1 MGRILA
7 IDYGLKRTG
16 LAVTDP
22 LKIIATALDTVPTSE
37 LISYLEKY
45 FAKEEVDEVFI
56 GLPKNLNNQDTDS
69 TPFVRKFI
77 KTFENKFP
85 KRKITTH
92 DERFT
97 SSIAQKAMIAGGMSK
112 KSTEQRCCR
121 SNCCCNYLAG
131 SSYFTITLENL

>member
-7 IDYGLKRTG
+7 IDYGLKRSG

-22 LKIIATALDTVPTSE
+22 LKIIATALVTVTTTE
-37 LISYLEKY
+37 LIKYLEDY
-45 FAKEEVDEVFI
+45 FKKEEVEEVVI
-56 GLPKNLNNQDTDS
+56 GLPKNLDNKDTDS

-85 KRKITTH
+85 SRKIITF

-97 SSIAQKAMIAGGMSK
+97 SKIAQQAMIAGGMSK
-112 KSTEQRCCR
+112 KNRQQKGSVDQVAATIILQE
-121 SNCCCNYLAG
+121 YLQIN
-131 SSYFTITLENL
+131 S

>member
-22 LKIIATALDTVPTSE
+22 LKIIATALDTVPTTE
-37 LISYLEKY
+37 LISYLERY

-112 KSTEQRCCR
+112 KNRQNKGAVDQIAAVIILQEV
-121 SNCCCNYLAG
+121 L
-131 SSYFTITLENL
+131 TLQ

>member
-22 LKIIATALDTVPTSE
+22 LKIISSALDTVYTTE
-37 LISYLEKY
+37 LLAYLENY
-45 FAKEEVDEVFI
+45 FSKEEVELVVI
-56 GLPKNLNNQDTDS
+56 GMPKNLKNEDTDS

-85 KRKITTH
+85 QRKIVTH

-97 SSIAQKAMIAGGMSK
+97 SALAQRAMIDGGMSK
-112 KSTEQRCCR
+112 KNRRNKGTVDQIAAAIILQS
-121 SNCCCNYLAG
+121 YL
-131 SSYFTITLENL
+131 EK

>member
-16 LAVTDP
+16 IAVTDP
-22 LKIIATALDTVPTSE
+22 LQIIATALDTVPTTE
-37 LISYLEKY
+37 LIGYLEKY
-45 FAKEEVDEVFI
+45 FSKEEVDLVVI

-77 KTFENKFP
+77 KTFENKFHN
-85 KRKITTH
+85 RKIITH

-97 SSIAQKAMIAGGMSK
+97 SQIAQQAMISGGMSK
-112 KSTEQRCCR
+112 KNRR
-121 SNCCCNYLAG
+121 NKG
-131 SSYFTITLENL
+131 SVDQIAAVIILQSFLTSK

>member
-22 LKIIATALDTVPTSE
+22 LKIIATALDTVPTTE
-37 LISYLEKY
+37 LIKYLENY
-45 FAKEEVDEVFI
+45 FSFEEVDEVVI
-56 GLPKNLNNQDTDS
+56 GLPKNLQNQDTDS

-85 KRKITTH
+85 HRKITTH

-97 SSIAQKAMIAGGMSK
+97 SSIAQKAMIASGMSK
-112 KSTEQRCCR
+112 KNRQNKGTVDQIAAVIILQEILNR
-121 SNCCCNYLAG
+121 Y
-131 SSYFTITLENL
+131 E

>member
-22 LKIIATALDTVPTSE
+22 LKIIATALDTVPTTE

-45 FAKEEVDEVFI
+45 FSKEEVDEVVI

-85 KRKITTH
+85 KRKIFTH

-97 SSIAQKAMIAGGMSK
+97 SALAQQAMITGGMSK
-112 KSTEQRCCR
+112 KNRQNKGTVDQIAAVIILQE
-121 SNCCCNYLAG
+121 AMG
-131 SSYFTITLENL
+131 GKV

>member
-22 LKIIATALDTVPTSE
+22 LKIIASALDTVYTTE
-37 LISYLEKY
+37 LVAYLERY
-45 FAKEEVDEVFI
+45 FAQEEVELVVI
-56 GLPKNLNNQDTDS
+56 GLPKNLKNEDTDT

-85 KRKITTH
+85 QRKIVTH

-97 SSIAQKAMIAGGMSK
+97 STMAQRAMIEGGMSK
-112 KSTEQRCCR
+112 KNRR
-121 SNCCCNYLAG
+121 NKG
-131 SSYFTITLENL
+131 SVDQIAAAIILQSFLEK